1 MGLWRYP
8 RFAADYAGN
17 SWGFFYSL
25 FTYQH
30 PYSAGWLFFKYS
42 IHASMVPSILS
53 YTACIRKL

>member
-30 PYSAGWLFFKYS
+30 L
-42 IHASMVPSILS
+42 
-53 YTACIRKL
+53 